1 VRPVARRVH
10 NEHPVMVSAHI
21 TNHDAPRLA
30 RSVFSLGRPA
40 CVVSRRSA
48 TSLHARAICR
58 KIERSLSPR
67 ALRAQ
72 SMHSSA
78 FSRSSF
84 TDDTLRPSP
93 VSRWFRIP
101 IMPRRFSSSSKFS
114 GKSAWNKTRAR
125 GHNDTIAIPGEQR
138 VRAELEA
145 VGAFDE
151 DKIGRHIANPGK
163 CALQPHAQLR

>member
-21 TNHDAPRLA
+21 SQITTLPGLLVPFFRWAVR
-30 RSVFSLGRPA
+30 
-40 CVVSRRSA
+40 CV
-48 TSLHARAICR
+48 
-58 KIERSLSPR
+58 RSLVARRPR
-67 ALRAQ
+67 STHAPSVGKTSALCRCAHYAPNPCTPHRAVL
-72 SMHSSA
+72 SLM
-78 FSRSSF
+78 
-84 TDDTLRPSP
+84 TLYGHPR